1 MMKFRTFGVAAIVAA
16 AAAVPIAGGGFAGAQ
31 DAGDCGFAGPA
42 VAASQTDTGGLL
54 GSLKP
59 ELEQEVTTIYAPELS
74 PNAQSCNTNIN
85 EVNVGGGGGGG
96 VGVGGGGGGG
106 VGGAT
111 PASAV
116 GGAPRFAG

>member
-1 MMKFRTFGVAAIVAA
+1 MTKFRTFGVAAIVAA

-31 DAGDCGFAGPA
+31 DAGDCGFAAPA
-42 VAASQTDTGGLL
+42 VAASQTDTGGLI

-59 ELEQEVTTIYAPELS
+59 ELEQEVETVFAPKLS

-85 EVNVGGGGGGG
+85 EVNVGGGGGSH
-96 VGVGGGGGGG
+96 VGGGGGGGG

-111 PASAV
+111 PAAAV